1 MFFFAY
7 LIKFLFLTNL
17 KLKNLEEVFNNYYY
31 FEINGNIVIPPD
43 YQLKYN

>member
-17 KLKNLEEVFNNYYY
+17 KLKNLEEIFNNNYN
-31 FEINGNIVIPPD
+31 FEINGNIVIPPN
-43 YQLKYN
+43 YQLEYN

>member
-17 KLKNLEEVFNNYYY
+17 KLKNLEVFNNYYY

-43 YQLKYN
+43 YQLEYN